1 MKFKKLSSLIL
12 ATTIA
17 STAVL
22 TGCTSSKD
30 DKSDA
35 STSSN
40 GDTTNLVWYMIG
52 TPQKDQ
58 DKVMEKVNEYTKDKI
73 GVTVDLRMV
82 DWGDYGQK
90 MQVITSSGEPYDICF
105 ASDYALNAQKGA
117 YLEITDDLLNN
128 AKELKETIDPLF
140 LEGASING
148 KLYGIPAN
156 KEVGQ
161 QLGWAYNAKM
171 AKELGI
177 DMTNVKTLEDLEPI
191 LEKVKKEKPELKM
204 PMAAGSGFFPYMPYD
219 YLLGENLPFG
229 ISLEGDTTKVV
240 NIYEQEDVKKTLQTL
255 RRYYQKGLVH
265 AQAATD
271 TEPFGI
277 SLEGDTTK
285 VVNIYEQE
293 DVKKTL
299 QTLRR
304 YYQKGLVHAQA
315 ATDTDPH
322 DMKVE
327 NWFVRKEQYAPGAV
341 ESWSQNAGYEIGYSA
356 MHDPLTINNSVTGS
370 VMAISASSKNP
381 EKAMEFLNLLN
392 TDEYLRNLI
401 DKGIEGE
408 HYTSNDNGTISKTD
422 KSDLYTMPS
431 WALGNVFNVKPWD
444 TDPEDKIEQ
453 YKNFNEAAVASP
465 TLGFY
470 PDTTNVSTQIATLAN
485 VVQEFKAPL
494 FTGSVDTD
502 KYLNELNK
510 KLKASGLDDVI
521 AEIQKQYDEWMK
533 AQNK

>member
-271 TEPFGI
+271 T
-277 SLEGDTTK
+277 
-285 VVNIYEQE
+285 
-293 DVKKTL
+293 
-299 QTLRR
+299 
-304 YYQKGLVHAQA
+304 
-315 ATDTDPH
+315 DPH

>member
-1 MKFKKLSSLIL
+1 MKFKKLSSLLL

-35 STSSN
+35 STSGN

-58 DKVMEKVNEYTKDKI
+58 DKVMKKVNEYTAEKI

-128 AKELKETIDPLF
+128 NAKELKETINPLF

-161 QLGWAYNAKM
+161 QLGWAYNAKI

-229 ISLEGDTTKVV
+229 IALEGDTTK
-240 NIYEQEDVKKTLQTL
+240 I
-255 RRYYQKGLVH
+255 
-265 AQAATD
+265 
-271 TEPFGI
+271 
-277 SLEGDTTK
+277 
-285 VVNIYEQE
+285 VNIYEQE

-341 ESWSQNAGYEIGYSA
+341 ETWSQNAGYEIGYNA

-422 KSDLYTMPS
+422 KSDLYSMPS

-453 YKNFNEAAVASP
+453 YEKFNEAAVASP

-533 AQNK
+533 AQK

>member
-128 AKELKETIDPLF
+128 NAKELKETIDPLF

-161 QLGWAYNAKM
+161 QLGWAYNVKM

-219 YLLGENLPFG
+219 YLLGENL
-229 ISLEGDTTKVV
+229 
-240 NIYEQEDVKKTLQTL
+240 
-255 RRYYQKGLVH
+255 
-265 AQAATD
+265 
-271 TEPFGI
+271 PFGI

-422 KSDLYTMPS
+422 KSDLYSMPS

-453 YKNFNEAAVASP
+453 YKKFNEAAVASP

>member
-1 MKFKKLSSLIL
+1 MKFNKLSSLLL

-35 STSSN
+35 STSGN

-73 GVTVDLRMV
+73 GVTIDLRMV

-128 AKELKETIDPLF
+128 NAKELKETINPLF

-161 QLGWAYNAKM
+161 QLGWAYNAKI

-229 ISLEGDTTKVV
+229 IALEGDTTK
-240 NIYEQEDVKKTLQTL
+240 I
-255 RRYYQKGLVH
+255 
-265 AQAATD
+265 
-271 TEPFGI
+271 
-277 SLEGDTTK
+277 
-285 VVNIYEQE
+285 VNIYEQE

-341 ESWSQNAGYEIGYSA
+341 ESWSQNAGYEIGYNA
-356 MHDPLTINNSVTGS
+356 MHSPLTINNSVTGS

-392 TDEYLRNLI
+392 TDEYLRNLM

-422 KSDLYTMPS
+422 KSDLYSMPS

-453 YKNFNEAAVASP
+453 YKKFNEAAVASP

-521 AEIQKQYDEWMK
+521 DAIQKQYDEWMK

>member
-1 MKFKKLSSLIL
+1 MKFKKLSSLLL

-30 DKSDA
+30 NDKADGSA
-35 STSSN
+35 SGN
-40 GDTTNLVWYMIG
+40 GDTTNLIWYMIG

-58 DKVMEKVNEYTKDKI
+58 DKVMKKVNEYTAEKI

-117 YLEITDDLLNN
+117 YLEITDELLNN

-161 QLGWAYNAKM
+161 QLGWAYNADM
-171 AKELGI
+171 AKEVGV
-177 DMTNVKTLEDLEPI
+177 DMTNVKTLEDLEPV
-191 LEKVKKEKPELKM
+191 LEKVKAKKPELKM

-219 YLLGENLPFG
+219 YILGETLPFG
-229 ISLEGDTTKVV
+229 IALEGDTTKIV
-240 NIYEQEDVKKTLQTL
+240 NIYEQKDVKDTLDTL
-255 RRYYQKGLVH
+255 RRYYQKGLIH
-265 AQAATD
+265 PQAATD
-271 TEPFGI
+271 
-277 SLEGDTTK
+277 
-285 VVNIYEQE
+285 N
-293 DVKKTL
+293 
-299 QTLRR
+299 
-304 YYQKGLVHAQA
+304 
-315 ATDTDPH
+315 DPH
-322 DMKVE
+322 DMKVQ

-341 ESWSQNAGYEIGYSA
+341 ETWSQNAGYEIGYNP

-370 VMAISASSKNP
+370 VMSISAASKNP

-392 TDEYLRNLI
+392 TDDYLRNLV

-408 HYTSNDNGTISKTD
+408 HYTSNENGTITKTD
-422 KSDLYTMPS
+422 KSDLYSMPS

-453 YKNFNEAAVASP
+453 YEKFNEAAVASP

-470 PDTTNVSTQIATLAN
+470 PDTTEISTQLATIAN

-494 FTGSVDTD
+494 FTGSVDID
-502 KYLNELNK
+502 KYLGELNK
-510 KLKASGLDDVI
+510 KLKASGIDDVM
-521 AEIQKQYDEWMK
+521 ANIQKQYDQWMK
-533 AQNK
+533 DQKK

>member
-35 STSSN
+35 STSAN

-58 DKVMEKVNEYTKDKI
+58 DKVMAKVNEYTKDKI

-117 YLEITDDLLNN
+117 YLEITDDLLNNN

-229 ISLEGDTTKVV
+229 ISLE
-240 NIYEQEDVKKTLQTL
+240 E
-255 RRYYQKGLVH
+255 
-265 AQAATD
+265 
-271 TEPFGI
+271 
-277 SLEGDTTK
+277 DTTK

-408 HYTSNDNGTISKTD
+408 HYKSNDNGTISKTD
-422 KSDLYTMPS
+422 KSDLYSMPS

-453 YKNFNEAAVASP
+453 YKKFNEAAVASP